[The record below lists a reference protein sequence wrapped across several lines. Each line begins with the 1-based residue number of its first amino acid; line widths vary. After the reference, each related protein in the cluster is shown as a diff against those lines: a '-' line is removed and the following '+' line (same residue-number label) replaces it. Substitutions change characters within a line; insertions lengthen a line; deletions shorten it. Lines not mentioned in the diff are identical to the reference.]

1 MRRLFL
7 LIGLLFAL
15 SATGTDFP
23 AKPVRIVVP
32 FPPGNLTDRLARLVG
47 ERLHEPLGQPVIVE
61 NRPGAHGNTGAL
73 EVARAAPDGHT
84 LFMGYV
90 GTHAVNPSL
99 YPDLPYH
106 PVKDFAPVTLV
117 ASVPNMLV
125 VRPGLPARD
134 VRELVALARR
144 EPGKLTFASIG
155 TGTSTHMAAE
165 QLKSAAGIDIVH
177 VPYKGIGPAMLDV
190 IAGRVDMMFGTVASA
205 HPHARAGKLRALGVT
220 TPARVPSAP
229 EVPTFAEQGIAGFD
243 QGAWFAL
250 YAPAGTPARIVDRL
264 QQEISRILNRT
275 DVAASLAAQGITP
288 VGGSPAE
295 LAQFQREEAARWA
308 RIVRAARIKP
318 D

>member
-1 MRRLFL
+1 MKSLCAVL
-7 LIGLLFAL
+7 GLAL
-15 SATGTDFP
+15 ALCAGATEFP
-23 AKPVRIVVP
+23 ARAVRIVVP
-32 FPPGNLTDRLARLVG
+32 FPPGNLTDRLARLIG
-47 ERLHEPLGQPVIVE
+47 ERLHEPLGQPVIVD

-73 EVARAAPDGHT
+73 EVAHAAPDGHT

-99 YPDLPYH
+99 YSDLPYD
-106 PVKDFAPVTLV
+106 PVKDFSPITLV

-125 VRPGLPARD
+125 VRSDLPAKN
-134 VRELVALARR
+134 VRELVALARSQ
-144 EPGKLTFASIG
+144 PGKLTFASTG

-165 QLKSAAGIDIVH
+165 QLKSAARLDIVH
-177 VPYKGIGPAMLDV
+177 VPYKGIAPAMLDV

-205 HPHARAGKLRALGVT
+205 YPHAKAGKLRALGVT

-250 YAPAGTPARIVDRL
+250 YAPAGTPAAIIERL
-264 QQEISRILNRT
+264 QSEVTRVLLRPDISNALMG
-275 DVAASLAAQGITP
+275 QGITP

-295 LAQFQREEAARWA
+295 LARFQREETTRWA
-308 RIVRAARIKP
+308 RVVRDAGIKP